1 MSAKSGVSRKSAAG
15 DEARRTTRT
24 RARRAAT
31 KQVAARSTSVIMQA
45 RVDEDFAR
53 ALVEHD
59 AVVLGLD
66 GPSALVR
73 EGLRLVH
80 ERAREAA
87 RHQGARTPAR
97 LDNPRTGWLT
107 PRRKDELMDTLARR
121 RAADGVVVLERA
133 SRREP
138 DVPPRLSLV
147 RDVASGDSTLTVMK
161 GLR

>member
-1 MSAKSGVSRKSAAG
+1 
-15 DEARRTTRT
+15 
-24 RARRAAT
+24 
-31 KQVAARSTSVIMQA
+31 MQA

-87 RHQGARTPAR
+87 VVAAYEEFYGGQPAPLPTGVAPAAR
-97 LDNPRTGWLT
+97 G
-107 PRRKDELMDTLARR
+107 
-121 RAADGVVVLERA
+121 
-133 SRREP
+133 
-138 DVPPRLSLV
+138 
-147 RDVASGDSTLTVMK
+147 
-161 GLR
+161 